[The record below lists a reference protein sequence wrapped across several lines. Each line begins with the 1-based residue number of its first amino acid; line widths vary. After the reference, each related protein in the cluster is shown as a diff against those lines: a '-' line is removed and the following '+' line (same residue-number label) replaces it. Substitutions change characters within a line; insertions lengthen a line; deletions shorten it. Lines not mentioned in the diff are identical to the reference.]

1 MIKSERKIEFSNKRE
16 LTKSNNRSLII
27 ASGVNV
33 FIKKGFAEAT
43 VRDIIRSTG
52 LASGTFY
59 NYFKSKEEVLVAIF
73 DDSAKEI
80 GENFRSDKHTIPKDF
95 ESFLRNKISTFLNYI
110 SKKPE
115 IYFIMSNNHNL
126 VTNFSI
132 NTPQIILE
140 IDYLKEE
147 VMEGVKE
154 GVFPKIDIDLFAL
167 VTRPVVDSLA
177 QEMILHGKFS
187 VEECTERCVNFLLK
201 GFLGSK

>member
-1 MIKSERKIEFSNKRE
+1 MIESERKIVFSNKRE
-16 LTKSNNRSLII
+16 LTKSNNRSLVIT
-27 ASGVNV
+27 SGINV
-33 FIKKGFAEAT
+33 FVEKGVAEAT
-43 VRDIIRSTG
+43 VRDIIRLTG

-73 DDSAKEI
+73 DDFASEI
-80 GENFRSDKHTIPKDF
+80 GENIRSNKNSIPKDF
-95 ESFLRNKISTFLNYI
+95 ESFLRIKISTFLNYI
-110 SKKPE
+110 NNKPE
-115 IYFIMSNNHNL
+115 MYLIMSNNHNL

-147 VMEGVKE
+147 VIEGIKE
-154 GVFPKIDIDLFAL
+154 GVFPKIDVDLFAL

-177 QEMILHGKFS
+177 QEMILQKKLS

>member
-154 GVFPKIDIDLFAL
+154 GVFPKIDTDLFAL

>member
-1 MIKSERKIEFSNKRE
+1 MMESERKIESSNKRE

-27 ASGVNV
+27 TSGVNV
-33 FIKKGFAEAT
+33 FVEKGVAEAT
-43 VRDIIRSTG
+43 VRDIIRLTG

-73 DDSAKEI
+73 DDFASEI
-80 GENFRSDKHTIPKDF
+80 GENIRSNKHAVPKDF
-95 ESFLRNKISTFLNYI
+95 ESFLRIKISTFLNYI
-110 SKKPE
+110 NNKPE
-115 IYFIMSNNHNL
+115 MYLIMSNNHNL

-147 VMEGVKE
+147 VMEGIKE
-154 GVFPKIDIDLFAL
+154 GVFPKIDVDLFAL

-177 QEMILHGKFS
+177 QEMILQKKLS

>member
-1 MIKSERKIEFSNKRE
+1 MMESERKIESSNKRE

-33 FIKKGFAEAT
+33 FVEKGVAEAT
-43 VRDIIRSTG
+43 VRDIIRLTG

-73 DDSAKEI
+73 DDFASEI
-80 GENFRSDKHTIPKDF
+80 GENIRSNKHAVPKDF
-95 ESFLRNKISTFLNYI
+95 ESFLRIKISTFLNYI
-110 SKKPE
+110 NNKPE
-115 IYFIMSNNHNL
+115 MYLIMSNNHNL

-147 VMEGVKE
+147 VMEGIKE
-154 GVFPKIDIDLFAL
+154 GVFPKIDVDLFAL

-177 QEMILHGKFS
+177 QEMILQKKLS

>member
-33 FIKKGFAEAT
+33 FLKKGFAETT

-95 ESFLRNKISTFLNYI
+95 ESFLRNKILTFLNYI

-154 GVFPKIDIDLFAL
+154 GVFPKIDTDLFAL

-177 QEMILHGKFS
+177 QEMILHRKFS

>member
-1 MIKSERKIEFSNKRE
+1 MMESERKIESSNKRE

-33 FIKKGFAEAT
+33 FVEKGVAEAT
-43 VRDIIRSTG
+43 VRDIIRLTG

-73 DDSAKEI
+73 DDFASEI
-80 GENFRSDKHTIPKDF
+80 GENIRSNKHAVPKDF
-95 ESFLRNKISTFLNYI
+95 ESFLRIKISTFLNYI
-110 SKKPE
+110 NNKPE
-115 IYFIMSNNHNL
+115 IYLIMSNNHNL

-147 VMEGVKE
+147 VMEGIKE
-154 GVFPKIDIDLFAL
+154 GVFPKIDVDLFAL

-177 QEMILHGKFS
+177 QEMILQKKLS

>member
-1 MIKSERKIEFSNKRE
+1 MMESERKIEFSNKRE

-73 DDSAKEI
+73 DDAAKEI
-80 GENFRSDKHTIPKDF
+80 GENFRSDKYTIPKDF
-95 ESFLRNKISTFLNYI
+95 ESFHRNKISTFLKYI
-110 SKKPE
+110 SEKPE
-115 IYFIMSNNHNL
+115 MYFIMSNNHNL

>member
-1 MIKSERKIEFSNKRE
+1 MIKSKRKIEFSNKRE

-27 ASGVNV
+27 ASGINV
-33 FIKKGFAEAT
+33 FIKKGLAEAT